1 MKELETH
8 TSDGIWASR
17 LIVLANRIS
26 EGFLAAK
33 TSAEAQETL
42 ETAECCAFVKSSDGE
57 VLMANSVYERT
68 FSGRITVG
76 RKAESFLEERIATVA
91 RHSDQLVLC
100 GSETTL
106 FSHHGQDAQGREI
119 HMHTVKKSLLGSN
132 QPRAAILG
140 LSALQPA
147 TNQTSTRLFKLSQY
161 WEIFKALPERDREIA
176 IALCKGERSRS
187 LSNLHG
193 VTEKT
198 IDNRRTSV
206 LSELQ
211 LDNVME
217 LARLLTRLQDNGY
230 CDFGL

>member
-1 MKELETH
+1 MKELDTH
-8 TSDGIWASR
+8 SPDGIWASR
-17 LIVLANRIS
+17 LIVLANRVF

-33 TSAEAQETL
+33 TSAEAQKAL
-42 ETAECCAFVKSSDGE
+42 ETADCCAFVKSSDGE
-57 VLMANSVYERT
+57 VLMANSIYEQT

-76 RKAESFLEERIATVA
+76 RKADSFLEERIATVA
-91 RHSDQLVLC
+91 RHSDQLVLS

-106 FSHHGQDAQGREI
+106 FSHHGQDAQGREV
-119 HMHTVKKSLLGSN
+119 HMHTVKKSLLGCS

-147 TNQTSTRLFKLSQY
+147 NNDASTRLFKLSQR
-161 WEIFKALPERDREIA
+161 WEVFKSLPERDREIA

-187 LSNLHG
+187 LSTIHS

-206 LSELQ
+206 LKELE
-211 LDNVME
+211 LENVME